1 MTNKGLLFE
10 TVKMEGYVMAEKH
23 DKKEYDD
30 WEFMAI
36 TANYWSRDVRA
47 VDAVLGLYK
56 FDTVSDV
63 VIYKVPKGTR
73 LSEGRAFVHT
83 PPKDFPEVAPVQIT
97 EKINLDFDMDDI
109 SKFYGWTS
117 KGMNFSYQLND
128 MIGHIIG
135 LIDETPYKKGNKN

>member
-1 MTNKGLLFE
+1 MTNNGLLFE
-10 TVKMEGYVMAEKH
+10 TVNMEGYVMAEKH

-63 VIYKVPKGTR
+63 VVYKVPKGTR
-73 LSEGRAFVHT
+73 LDEINGNFIHT

-97 EKINLDFDMDDI
+97 EKINLDFD
-109 SKFYGWTS
+109 
-117 KGMNFSYQLND
+117 
-128 MIGHIIG
+128 
-135 LIDETPYKKGNKN
+135 